1 MMTSLTRWKLRGQAG
16 EPSAQILAACNG
28 SPIIAKLLLQRGL
41 KTPEAIERFLNLE
54 AYTPTSGLEL
64 PDAEQALARMA
75 RAIDLKE
82 PILVYGDFDVDGLT
96 GASILVE
103 GLTTLGAKVSHYIP
117 DRVKEGHGLNAAAL
131 CRLVSTRQLKLV
143 ITTDTG
149 ITNFNEI
156 SLLKG
161 LGVDTIVTDHHY
173 LPENLPPAIANVNP
187 QRLPSDH
194 PLYYCCGAG
203 TAFKLMEVLLCQ
215 RLPKTE
221 AEPAVRRLLDL
232 AATGTVADIV
242 PLVDDNRWI
251 VWAGI
256 QQLSTRERTGFAA
269 ILAQATVSEEAP
281 LNTETIGFT
290 IGPRLNALGRLSNA
304 TEGVTLLTTRN
315 KSEAEALAMRFE
327 ALNRRRQQLC
337 EETFLEAQQIL
348 NQQGGLGQQRA
359 VIIGT
364 GHWEPGII
372 GIVCSRLV
380 EKYHV
385 PAFLYVVNET
395 TGDVRGSAR
404 GLDGF
409 SVVQALEAAQEA
421 LTQFG
426 GHAGAGGFYLKLS
439 NLSAFKATLHAHCQQ
454 VISDAMM
461 RPLIQLDVAVRPEQV
476 SLHLLDLIDRLAPF
490 GPKNPP
496 VLLGL
501 EGVKV
506 AQQRTLGA
514 EGKHRKLLLSP
525 LKGSGQ
531 TPPLEALEWG
541 AGQAAAYTPN
551 QPYCFVVS
559 LDRNTFNGQTRL
571 QAIVKGAKATSRLE
585 ACLGD
590 DARLDGE
597 GDAAPN
603 DTKAPSAIAMQKP
616 ETLPT
621 ASGVIWVDH
630 RGRDRVS
637 EFVRDMILPGLTDA
651 DCAVYHEGRL
661 PTIPVWHEAMLMSR
675 DNLRAV
681 STLIMWDLPPDE
693 SALAFILSAT
703 QPQTV
708 HWVGG
713 KYQVEAS
720 SSSSS
725 AGSTMAMPLC
735 PSPEDMLRL
744 IARVVQTQLKGLSG
758 AMALATMASQ
768 LATSPAVVTSG
779 LALLQQTGWL
789 SIEVNAA
796 ASDEKARAFVG
807 EPNDNMMIRVTAG
820 VHDKPQ
826 GTPAEWLGSLAGL
839 QYQQA
844 LKQVG
849 VFRQGLLS
857 WPLTRLQALASGQ
870 TMPVPVMASV

>member
-1 MMTSLTRWKLRGQAG
+1 MTTSLTRWKLRGEVP
-16 EPSAQILAACNG
+16 EPSAQILAACDG
-28 SPIIAKLLLQRGL
+28 SPIIARLLLQRGL
-41 KTPEAIERFLNLE
+41 NTPEAIARFLNLE
-54 AYTPTSGLEL
+54 TYTPTSGLEL
-64 PDAEQALARMA
+64 PDAPQALERMA
-75 RAIDLKE
+75 RAIELKE

-215 RLPKTE
+215 RLPKAE
-221 AEPAVRRLLDL
+221 AEHAVRGLLDL

-256 QQLSTRERTGFAA
+256 KQLSTRVRTGFAA
-269 ILAQATVSEEAP
+269 ILSQATVSEEAP

-327 ALNRRRQQLC
+327 ALNRRRQELC

-409 SVVQALEAAQEA
+409 SVVQALEAVRDV

-439 NLSAFKATLHAHCQQ
+439 NLSAFKANLHAHCQK
-454 VISDAMM
+454 VITDAMM

-514 EGKHRKLLLSP
+514 EGKHRKLMLSP

-541 AGQAAAYTPN
+541 AGQSAPYTPN

-571 QAIVKGAKATSRLE
+571 QAIVKGTKAASLLE

-590 DARLDGE
+590 DARLDE
-597 GDAAPN
+597 EYDTAAE
-603 DTKAPSAIAMQKP
+603 KAKTQQATAMAIQKP

-621 ASGVIWVDH
+621 PSGVIWVDH

-637 EFVRDMILPGLTDA
+637 EFVRDMILPGLTDG

-661 PTIPVWHEAMLMSR
+661 PTIPVWHDAMLMSR
-675 DNLRAV
+675 DALRAV

-693 SALAFILSAT
+693 SALAHILSVT
-703 QPQTV
+703 RPQTV

-720 SSSSS
+720 S
-725 AGSTMAMPLC
+725 AAMPLC
-735 PSPEDMLRL
+735 PSAEDMLRL

-758 AMALATMASQ
+758 AMPVSAMASQ
-768 LATSPAVVTSG
+768 LATSAAVVTSG

-789 SIEVNAA
+789 AVEV
-796 ASDEKARAFVG
+796 KATANLQAMEDTT
-807 EPNDNMMIRVTAG
+807 EPPDNMLIRVTAG
-820 VHDKPQ
+820 AHDKPQ
-826 GTPAEWLGSLAGL
+826 GTPAEWLASLAGM

-844 LKQVG
+844 LKQV
-849 VFRQGLLS
+849 VAFRQGLLS
-857 WPLTRLQALASGQ
+857 WPLTQLQALAVGNS
-870 TMPVPVMASV
+870 THVRVMASV